1 MRTYECQFSL
11 VHSRL
16 AARTLVLMGEAP
28 LPVGPSMVPAE
39 PSPQPSADPGGT
51 LQDARQEG
59 KDDAFAGASQSG
71 VECEEGEGLPVA
83 HDAEMGGAEEVVAD
97 WMRSTYQGLEFP
109 PGMQSVPTF
118 ACIGEEGVCTSSAR
132 SCMPTCAD
140 CRFVLCVSAC
150 TRVGEQADGAVPCQA
165 WRRVAHTS

>member
-1 MRTYECQFSL
+1 
-11 VHSRL
+11 
-16 AARTLVLMGEAP
+16 MGEAP

-97 WMRSTYQGLEFP
+97 WMRSTYQGLHFP
-109 PGMQSVPTF
+109 PGLQCAPTF
-118 ACIGEEGVCTSSAR
+118 ACIGEEGVCTSLAR
-132 SCMPTCAD
+132 SVHANL
-140 CRFVLCVSAC
+140 R
-150 TRVGEQADGAVPCQA
+150 
-165 WRRVAHTS
+165 